1 MNIIDISSKSKISDS
16 NSFIENIPLFKI
28 KPMNYNLPSFEF
40 TNMIFQSM
48 ASVENFKHF
57 EICNNKNIISIGKST
72 QKALLYK
79 GIKSEVPDI
88 PGSIGL
94 KKILNNKI
102 QNQKFLIV
110 KGKNGLNDIENF
122 INEQGSYSENIICYE
137 RKSIDGFDNIKNKF
151 DTADAVIFTSVYGA
165 KIFFNNLYDLKNKTI
180 FLSISERIKK
190 EISAMGFESKTIDYF
205 SNDLHLEI
213 KKAI

>member
-40 TNMIFQSM
+40 TNVIFQSM

-57 EICNNKNIISIGKST
+57 GICNNKKIMSIGKST

-94 KKILNNKI
+94 KKILENKI

-122 INEQGSYSENIICYE
+122 IV
-137 RKSIDGFDNIKNKF
+137 DL
-151 DTADAVIFTSVYGA
+151 
-165 KIFFNNLYDLKNKTI
+165 NNTESL
-180 FLSISERIKK
+180 IKK
-190 EISAMGFESKTIDYF
+190 NPQISNQIINNMILDKIEDTSIQ
-205 SNDLHLEI
+205 I
-213 KKAI
+213 